1 MAELNRQEIE
11 RQQQLWVDNWAKMM
25 VQIWQ
30 DKLKYWA
37 IKDTGALMKSFT
49 ESVTHDRLSANIIMR
64 FLSYGIYQAY
74 GVGNGY
80 SHNNGGDL
88 PFLGAAYRKEHG
100 LNEPRLAGGKKPDG
114 DIPISGQP
122 RQKGYGYLSSGEPR
136 ERCDWFNPKL
146 YASLMRMKE
155 TMAHMV
161 GEEAAAVM
169 CEALEDARKAVVRR

>member
-30 DKLKYWA
+30 DKLKFWA

-49 ESVTHDRLSANIIMR
+49 ESVTHDGLSANIVMR
-64 FLSYGIYQAY
+64 FLAYGIYQAY

-88 PFLGAAYRKEHG
+88 EFLSPSYRHEHR
-100 LNEPRLAGGKKPDG
+100 LDVPRKVGPAWG
-114 DIPISGQP
+114 D
-122 RQKGYGYLSSGEPR
+122 YYTSGEPR
-136 ERCDWFNPKL
+136 ERRDWFNPKL
-146 YASLMRMKE
+146 FASLMRMKE

-161 GEEAAAVM
+161 GEEAAAVL
-169 CEALEDARKAVVRR
+169 CEALEDARKTIAKR

>member
-25 VQIWQ
+25 VQIWR
-30 DKLKYWA
+30 DKLEYWA

-49 ESVTHDRLSANIIMR
+49 ESATHNGLSANIVMR

-80 SHNNGGDL
+80 THDNGGDL
-88 PFLGAAYRKEHG
+88 EFLSPSYRHEHR
-100 LNEPRLAGGKKPDG
+100 LDVPRKVGPAWG
-114 DIPISGQP
+114 D
-122 RQKGYGYLSSGEPR
+122 YYTSGEPR
-136 ERCDWFNPKL
+136 ERRDWFNPKL
-146 YASLMRMKE
+146 FASLMRMKE

-161 GEEAAAVM
+161 GEEAAAVL
-169 CEALEDARKAVVRR
+169 CEALEDARKAIVK

>member
-49 ESVTHDRLSANIIMR
+49 ESVTHDGLSANIIMR

-74 GVGNGY
+74 GVGKGY

-88 PFLGAAYRKEHG
+88 PFLGAAYRREHR
-100 LNEPRLAGGKKPDG
+100 LDEPRKVGPAWGG
-114 DIPISGQP
+114 
-122 RQKGYGYLSSGEPR
+122 YYTSGEPR
-136 ERCDWFNPKL
+136 ERRDWFNPKL

-161 GEEAAAVM
+161 GEEAAAVI
-169 CEALEDARKAVVRR
+169 CEALEDARKTIAKR